1 MKINDTIYEKDAGE
15 NLVMNSKKFRHEID
29 KLDIR
34 EYNGLPY
41 EDARK
46 IEKRLI
52 AEQLIEFVQSPF
64 YQEGYGQYQKRCHEL
79 DEQLRDILLNIPDLP
94 MAQAV
99 YFAPHIKEVLT
110 KMKEAIGTERLSL
123 LFEIEER
130 LYEHYNDAVMRVMEG
145 TKFDV
150 LPYEYKSIEDTIDY
164 LILSYDNVIKFSKS
178 NNREELLKI
187 FASQILP
194 NFDLLSRI

>member
-1 MKINDTIYEKDAGE
+1 
-15 NLVMNSKKFRHEID
+15 MNSKKFRHEID

-52 AEQLIEFVQSPF
+52 AEQLTEFVQSPF
-64 YQEGYGQYQKRCHEL
+64 YQEGYGQYRKRCHEL
-79 DEQLRDILLNIPDLP
+79 DEQLRDILLDIPDLP
-94 MAQAV
+94 MAKAV
-99 YFAPHIKEVLT
+99 YFAPYIKEALT

-130 LYEHYNDAVMRVMEG
+130 LYEHYNDAVMRVTEG
-145 TKFDV
+145 TKLDV
-150 LPYEYKSIEDTIDY
+150 PPYEYKSIEDTIDY

-194 NFDLLSRI
+194 NFDLLSHI